1 MKSVALAL
9 LGLAMAGPA
18 HAQSHRELDAHV
30 HGVTTLELAMEGG
43 VVEMTFRAP
52 GMDIVGFEHAPHTD
66 ADKGA
71 IDAALQVMRT
81 PATLVTLPEAADCQ
95 LTQAQVQHHAGDPDG
110 DAEPAGHAAEETHDH
125 DAGDGGGHSTFEAS
139 YTFACRHPDALDRI
153 AFPFFAQFP
162 NAREIE
168 ARYVTDAGAGT
179 AEIGRDT
186 AGLALK

>member
-9 LGLAMAGPA
+9 LGLALAVPA

-66 ADKGA
+66 ADREA
-71 IDAALQVMRT
+71 IDAALQLMRT
-81 PATLVTLPEAADCQ
+81 PATLVTLPAAADCQ
-95 LTQAQVQHHAGDPDG
+95 LTQARVRHHAGDPEG
-110 DAEPAGHAAEETHDH
+110 DAEPGGHAAEEAHDH
-125 DAGDGGGHSTFEAS
+125 DAGGHSTFEVT

-168 ARYVTDAGAGT
+168 AQYVTDAGTGT